1 MAVLSAILYF
11 LSQHS
16 VLSMPLIILFW
27 LIVGGLLAR
36 WFRQPGCLGL
46 GILGFLMGMANVF
59 LASSI
64 NALFVNAVGTR
75 GSAVIVHSEQTNS
88 QLNEQWI
95 WRYEAVLR
103 TADGRDVKFGFDTMS
118 ASLYP
123 PRNEI
128 NIPPVGERFVVKY
141 TPGFERNVAILR
153 DESPFGKRL
162 IVQEARAPV
171 ERARQQLVASPEN
184 AEFKAEYRAAL
195 QAFLARYAADAPP
208 GLVDQYRRELARIDT
223 PR

>member
-1 MAVLSAILYF
+1 MPVLSAILHF

-16 VLSMPLIILFW
+16 LLSMPLIILFW
-27 LIVGGLLAR
+27 LGIGALLAR
-36 WFRQPGCLGL
+36 LWRNAGCLAL
-46 GILGFLMGMANVF
+46 GVVGFVLGMVNVF
-59 LASSI
+59 AASSI

-75 GSAVIVHSEQTNS
+75 GSAVIVHAEETSS
-88 QLNEQWI
+88 QLNDQNI

-128 NIPPVGERFVVKY
+128 EIPPVGERFVVKY

-153 DESPFGKRL
+153 DESPFGKRRL
-162 IVQEARAPV
+162 VQEAREPV
-171 ERARQQLVASPEN
+171 ERARQQLLASPDN
-184 AEFKAEYRAAL
+184 ADFKAEYRAAL
-195 QAFLARYAADAPP
+195 QTFLSRHAADAPP
-208 GLVDQYRRELARIDT
+208 GLTDQYRRELVRIDA